1 MRSARFPEAIR
12 KEANMSDRNDN
23 VTYEYF
29 AWLLNFIDNSYVNIR
44 QYNALLLYLFDKEFI
59 WMIPNDSNR
68 ALDAMELRFEFLNGY
83 QNEELD
89 LRPCSVLEVL
99 IRLAIDW
106 EHEITYDFHKGD
118 RSSKWFWT
126 MVGNLGLLE
135 YTDDEFDIEM
145 VDNIVENWLNRSYQ
159 KNGEGG
165 IFPIKNGNVDQTKVE
180 IWLQLQNF
188 VLENVKI

>member
-1 MRSARFPEAIR
+1 
-12 KEANMSDRNDN
+12 MSDRDSMD
-23 VTYEYF
+23 VTNEYF
-29 AWLLNFIDNSYVNIR
+29 SWLLNFIETYYVDIR
-44 QYNALLLYLFDKEFI
+44 RYSRLLMYLFDKEFI

-83 QNEELD
+83 QNEEID
-89 LRPCSVLEVL
+89 SRPCSVLEVL
-99 IRLAIDW
+99 IRLAMDW

-118 RSSKWFWT
+118 RSSKWFWV
-126 MVGNLGLLE
+126 MIGNLGLLE
-135 YTDDEFDIEM
+135 FPDTDFNVEEVDEI
-145 VDNIVENWLNRSYQ
+145 VNIWLNRSYQ

-165 IFPIKNGNVDQTKVE
+165 IFPVKSGNVDQTKVE